1 MSENIAQQ
9 RSRDRS
15 ISQYKKCQH
24 TSPRAVKATPD
35 SGKEVLETLKY
46 VEARGVRLSGALPTE
61 PEQAGLYGEKY
72 DLII

>member
-1 MSENIAQQ
+1 M
-9 RSRDRS
+9 
-15 ISQYKKCQH
+15 
-24 TSPRAVKATPD
+24 KATPD

-61 PEQAGLYGEKY
+61 PEQAGLYGEKN